1 MGRKTGPQR
10 RAEQAARRK
19 GRLSEREAKR
29 QSYYTLK
36 TDLTEN
42 DSTPVTEPPAK
53 NKYGKEAAG
62 DDFFLSY
69 PLKRNEQEDS
79 LILQAVK
86 YLPPSAKGEEGLG
99 FTVNEKYNEAKE
111 NLDMLNQSQNMNL
124 TDAQIAGIA
133 TKNHGNFIKDISMG
147 SGMDSR
153 YQGFAGDKHNSK
165 TKFYVELPIPNELS
179 DSQSVTWDASTMN
192 AFEVVA
198 STMAMSLM
206 KDPGAT
212 AESVQEAIQAARQG
226 ALAGDFGVEGKGNV
240 GGAVRAALSG
250 LGLQAFGSNV
260 TPNTMISRASG
271 QILNSNK
278 ELLFEGVNLR
288 NFSFNV
294 TFSPRSQPESERVMK
309 IIRSLKTA
317 MSPKAG
323 DEYIPG
329 SGNFKGSGGIFLNA
343 PDIFLIKYLH
353 RGGEHPFL
361 HKFKPCALTSLNVN
375 YTGSNVYSTY
385 GDGTPTLIKMQMQFG
400 EMNPIYA
407 EDYAKAGKGVGY

>member
-1 MGRKTGPQR
+1 MTANYKVNGIEYNWKTGRPIQSELIEDIR
-10 RAEQAARRK
+10 EGPGDRTSFK
-19 GRLSEREAKR
+19 G
-29 QSYYTLK
+29 
-36 TDLTEN
+36 
-42 DSTPVTEPPAK
+42 
-53 NKYGKEAAG
+53 YGKDSAG

-69 PLKRNEQEDS
+69 PLKRNENEDS

-86 YLPPSAKGEEGLG
+86 YLAPKEGADLG
-99 FTVNEKYNEAKE
+99 FDINTKWNESKESIEEDNAKRNIE
-111 NLDMLNQSQNMNL
+111 MTDGAVAAL
-124 TDAQIAGIA
+124 TQAQA
-133 TKNHGNFIKDISMG
+133 GNFAKNIRMG
-147 SGMDSR
+147 AGMDSR
-153 YQGFAGDKHNSK
+153 YQGFAGDKHNAK

-179 DSQSVTWDASTMN
+179 DSQSVTWDANTMN

-198 STMAMSLM
+198 SSMAMSMM
-206 KDPGAT
+206 KEPGAT
-212 AESVQEAIQAARQG
+212 AEAVQEAINAAKAG
-226 ALAGDFGVEGKGNV
+226 ALAQDFGSEGKGNV

-260 TPNTMISRASG
+260 TPNSMISRSSG

-294 TFSPRSQPESERVMK
+294 TFAPRSKKESERVLK
-309 IIRSLKTA
+309 IIRSLKTS

-323 DEYIPG
+323 EEYVPG
-329 SGNFKGSGGIFLNA
+329 ANNFKGSGGIFLNA

-353 RGGEHPFL
+353 KGGEHPFL

>member
-1 MGRKTGPQR
+1 MKNYSVNGIEYNWKTGRPVQ
-10 RAEQAARRK
+10 
-19 GRLSEREAKR
+19 SELIEDA
-29 QSYYTLK
+29 SK
-36 TDLTEN
+36 TEYNSD
-42 DSTPVTEPPAK
+42 VVG
-53 NKYGKEAAG
+53 YGKEAAG

-69 PLKRNEQEDS
+69 PLKRNEKEDS

-86 YLPPSAKGEEGLG
+86 YLPPKGDNEGLG
-99 FTVNEKYNEAKE
+99 YKL
-111 NLDMLNQSQNMNL
+111 NLQYRDALEGLEQRNIDEELGM
-124 TDAQIAGIA
+124 TDAQLAAGATQISKGLSGKKGFFESIA
-133 TKNHGNFIKDISMG
+133 MG

-153 YQGFAGDKHNSK
+153 YQGSAGDKHNAK

-179 DSQSVTWDASTMN
+179 DTQSVSWDANTMN

-198 STMAMSLM
+198 STMAMELM
-206 KDPGAT
+206 KSPGAT
-212 AESVQEAIQAARQG
+212 AEAVQEAIDAARQG
-226 ALAGDFGVEGKGNV
+226 ALAQDFGAEGGASV

-271 QILNSNK
+271 KILNSNK

-288 NFSFNV
+288 NFAFNV
-294 TFSPRSQPESERVMK
+294 TFSPRSKKESERVLK
-309 IIRSLKTA
+309 IIRSLKTSMA
-317 MSPKAG
+317 PKAG
-323 DEYIPG
+323 SEYVPG

-353 RGGEHPFL
+353 RGKEHPFL

-375 YTGSNVYSTY
+375 YTGSNIYSTY
-385 GDGTPTLIKMQMQFG
+385 GDGTPTLIKVQMQFG

-407 EDYAKAGKGVGY
+407 EDYATAGKGVGY